1 MAKDI
6 LSELF
11 YGRIVPWEN
20 RPINIDEFREL
31 NQKMSRVS
39 DEMDECLGKDA
50 KALLDQYLSD
60 RADMEMLFSLDSF
73 KTGLRLGIQLMVA
86 VYKEP

>member
-1 MAKDI
+1 MAKDV

-20 RPINIDEFREL
+20 RPTNIEEFREL
-31 NQKMSRVS
+31 NQKMSQVS
-39 DEMDECLGKDA
+39 DELEKFLDKDA
-50 KALLDQYLSD
+50 KSLLEQYLSD
-60 RADMEMLFSLDSF
+60 RADMEMLLSLDSF